1 MLVLWKSIY
10 LLSKSH
16 HFFDIL
22 RYYRGS
28 FLKKSCCNTKQ
39 SIHPW
44 HLISILWDGLLSIF
58 PTATTTFSSFS
69 LATSALT
76 AAALTRPLMEDGSHV
91 AFPSTAGSIS
101 CCAETAVV
109 VRRPRQPQHRTT
121 YTQGSVCCGCSGP
134 ITSLHVLLLRV
145 SIESVA
151 YVKFLL

>member
-1 MLVLWKSIY
+1 MEKYI
-10 LLSKSH
+10 LSKSH

-22 RYYRGS
+22 RYCIEVA
-28 FLKKSCCNTKQ
+28 FFKKPCCSTKQ

-109 VRRPRQPQHRTT
+109 VRRPRQPQHHYLHTGFGVLWLQRADYKST
-121 YTQGSVCCGCSGP
+121 C
-134 ITSLHVLLLRV
+134 TSTSCVHRISCLC
-145 SIESVA
+145 
-151 YVKFLL
+151 